1 MFRII
6 TVIFLVILLIYLLR
20 KSCKENFSNN
30 NKLSVLILSYKR
42 PHNLSKS
49 IPQLLKFEEVDEI
62 IVLHGSKEF
71 KKDYNHPKVK
81 NINDWNDNDKIY
93 TLRKFKNS
101 SLCKNDMVLLLDD
114 DLYPSKDLLN
124 NMIKDFNND
133 KNNIYGPT
141 KRLCKEKYTVNPPNQ
156 YNYIL
161 TNIILT
167 SKNVVQN
174 VFNKMKSNN
183 KLYKL
188 VIKQRGNCED
198 LLFNHEFIKLYKKKP
213 VFVNGSVKNLDSSN
227 GFSTTKNN
235 GHLDMRNNFCK
246 LVNNM

>member
-1 MFRII
+1 MLRII
-6 TVIFLVILLIYLLR
+6 TLAFLVILLIYLVK
-20 KSCKENFSNN
+20 KSCKETFSNN

-71 KKDYNHPKVK
+71 KKEYNHPKVK
-81 NINDWNDNDKIY
+81 NIDDWNDNDEIY

-133 KNNIYGPT
+133 KNNIYGPY
-141 KRLCKEKYTVNPPNQ
+141 KRLCKEKY
-156 YNYIL
+156 I
-161 TNIILT
+161 
-167 SKNVVQN
+167 
-174 VFNKMKSNN
+174 
-183 KLYKL
+183 
-188 VIKQRGNCED
+188 
-198 LLFNHEFIKLYKKKP
+198 
-213 VFVNGSVKNLDSSN
+213 
-227 GFSTTKNN
+227 
-235 GHLDMRNNFCK
+235 
-246 LVNNM
+246 